1 MAGVAA
7 ISIAAA
13 LYYER
18 QRSRQARL
26 LASAPGGADILPAL
40 HTNAEMLLAALGR
53 PVPPASS
60 NRKP

>member
-1 MAGVAA
+1 VVSVTA

-18 QRSRQARL
+18 QRSRQARS
-26 LASAPGGADILPAL
+26 LASVPGGTDILPAL
-40 HTNAEMLLAALGR
+40 LTNAEMLLAALGR
-53 PVPPASS
+53 PVRPASS

>member
-1 MAGVAA
+1 VVSVTA

-18 QRSRQARL
+18 QRSRQARS
-26 LASAPGGADILPAL
+26 LASVPGGTDILPAL
-40 HTNAEMLLAALGR
+40 LTNAEMGR
-53 PVPPASS
+53 PVRPASS